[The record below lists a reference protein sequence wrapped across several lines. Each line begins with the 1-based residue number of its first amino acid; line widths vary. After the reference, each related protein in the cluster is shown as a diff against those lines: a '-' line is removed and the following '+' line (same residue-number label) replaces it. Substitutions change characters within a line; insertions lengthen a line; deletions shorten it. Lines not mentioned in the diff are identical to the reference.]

1 MKILEKLPIVK
12 KKNKTIK
19 WFQTY
24 SKNLYENLKIQ
35 WEKNE
40 ELEEEIKKL
49 KKKRGEEY
57 VKSSSFTRKNTK

>member
-35 WEKNE
+35 WEKNKK
-40 ELEEEIKKL
+40 LEDEIKKL
-49 KKKRGEEY
+49 KKRG
-57 VKSSSFTRKNTK
+57 K

>member
-35 WEKNE
+35 WAKNE
-40 ELEEEIKKL
+40 KLEEEIKKL
-49 KKKRGEEY
+49 KKRG
-57 VKSSSFTRKNTK
+57 K